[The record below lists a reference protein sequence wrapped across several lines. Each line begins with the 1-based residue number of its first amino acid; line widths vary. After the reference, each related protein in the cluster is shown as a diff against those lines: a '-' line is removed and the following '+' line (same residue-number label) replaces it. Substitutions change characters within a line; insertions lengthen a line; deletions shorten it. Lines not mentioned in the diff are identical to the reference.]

1 MFLLDANVLIC
12 CFHDYYPIDR
22 VPEYW
27 EWLAFQ
33 GEVGVVKIPAA
44 IWDEA
49 QEQENQLAQWLRDN
63 RDSLLLLSDNV
74 DLRLPEVLAVYGERL
89 TEVELERLG
98 ADPFLIAAAL
108 QLAATVVTKEGS
120 KPTAQRANRR
130 IPDICSEL
138 GVNCITDHL
147 MIRQLDF
154 RTSWRR
160 P

>member
-1 MFLLDANVLIC
+1 VFLLDANVLIC

-22 VPEYW
+22 IPEYW
-27 EWLAFQ
+27 DWLAFQ
-33 GEVGVVKIPAA
+33 GEIGIVKIPPA

-49 QEQENQLAQWLRDN
+49 QEQENQLAQWLRDS
-63 RDSLLLLSDNV
+63 RDSLLLVGENL
-74 DLRLPEVLAVYGERL
+74 DLRLPEVLAAYGGTL

-108 QLAATVVTKEGS
+108 QLGATVVTKEGS

-130 IPDICSEL
+130 IPDICNDL
-138 GVNCITDHL
+138 RITCITDHM